1 MSYSIYYDRAFI
13 RVGDKFVPMV
23 NSGSNNCFQ
32 FNGRR
37 EVPEKNWGVLNWKRS
52 GRVMFSRDEI
62 LEIARDYDM
71 YNCESGMLFKSRYRV
86 FGPGEF
92 GRFVIN
98 GMKSACTVEEYRS
111 FGNEL
116 YVLDYVTS
124 GPRDWVKYP
133 FTTTEELLSVLNR
146 LGSANEINIRLNNN
160 REVYRPVNHRPRGP
174 GLRAGDLTEYYVL
187 GGRGVTKEIKGLIV
201 YLVKLR
207 PHGISYHIDSRSG
220 FLKVFRT
227 GRDAERYIS
236 RYENRLKQFAAF
248 KPELIAKHRMPEQ

>member
-52 GRVMFSRDEI
+52 GRVVFSRDEI
-62 LEIARDYDM
+62 LEIAQDYDR
-71 YNCESGMLFKSRYRV
+71 YNGESGMLFKSRHRV

-92 GRFVIN
+92 ERFVIN
-98 GMKSACTVEEYRS
+98 GMKNAHTVEEYSS
-111 FGNEL
+111 FGNGL
-116 YVLDYVTS
+116 YVLDYRS
-124 GPRDWVKYP
+124 SKPCNWVKYP
-133 FTTTEELLSVLNR
+133 FKTSDELLSVLNR

-174 GLRAGDLTEYYVL
+174 GLRACDLTEYYVL
-187 GGRGVTKEIKGLIV
+187 GGRGVTKELKGLIV
-201 YLVKLR
+201 YLVKLK
-207 PHGISYHIDSRSG
+207 PYGISYHTDSRSG

-227 GRDAERYIS
+227 GRDADRYIS
-236 RYENRLKQFAAF
+236 RYENRIKQFAAF
-248 KPELIAKHRMPEQ
+248 KPELIARVAGNK